1 VLVSV
6 LGLTAVPSR
15 RAVGALA
22 AHRNRFRL
30 APEPRPATD
39 AEPLLQS
46 LVFLP
51 ILQRCPNEQATD
63 KNGGQEDEEDKND
76 PSGTIH
82 IGKSFPPKPIS
93 GPTNVPPGGVRAEA
107 AKTSGRRSTN
117 ECVRGSPDDCARVN
131 LPASLDPDPVV

>member
-6 LGLTAVPSR
+6 LGLTAVPLR
-15 RAVGALA
+15 RAVGAIA

-46 LVFLP
+46 LVLLP

-76 PSGTIH
+76 RSGTIH
-82 IGKSFPPKPIS
+82 TGTSFPPKPVS
-93 GPTNVPPGGVRAEA
+93 SPTNVPRGGVLGA
-107 AKTSGRRSTN
+107 A
-117 ECVRGSPDDCARVN
+117 
-131 LPASLDPDPVV
+131 